1 MKATTENADRLFE
14 ENLAKVF
21 EFMGGAPTHV
31 WFITYTVRFMCV
43 ETYPRVLS
51 HNSRWD

>member
-21 EFMGGAPTHV
+21 EFMGDDRTTMAEV
-31 WFITYTVRFMCV
+31 K
-43 ETYPRVLS
+43 
-51 HNSRWD
+51 

>member
-21 EFMGGAPTHV
+21 EFMG
-31 WFITYTVRFMCV
+31 
-43 ETYPRVLS
+43 
-51 HNSRWD
+51 